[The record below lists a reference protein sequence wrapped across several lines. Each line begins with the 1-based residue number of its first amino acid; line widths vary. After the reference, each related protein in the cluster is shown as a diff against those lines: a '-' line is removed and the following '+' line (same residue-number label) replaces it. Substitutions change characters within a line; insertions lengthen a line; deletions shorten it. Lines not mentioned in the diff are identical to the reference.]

1 MEEAFQTRLATIQQ
15 AAEAL
20 SEHITRRKEAEE
32 ELRKSREELRA
43 LTARLQQVRE
53 EERASLARAIHDEL
67 SSALAAL
74 NMELSLLPS
83 RVAQD
88 LHQLLAQ
95 DTASMSEH
103 IRRMLE
109 RVRIIATELR
119 PAVLDQLGLIAA
131 VEWELYQFQSRSG
144 IQCEIT
150 LPDEEVSV
158 DHERSTVVFRILQ
171 EALTNIALHA
181 QANKATINVKK
192 EGGSLIL
199 EIEDNGKGIQQGE
212 IFDVKSLGI
221 LGMRERALA
230 FGGRAADQRRPETGN
245 TRPADDVNGVRG
257 CGY

>member
-43 LTARLQQVRE
+43 LATRLQQVRE

-95 DTASMSEH
+95 NTASMS
-103 IRRMLE
+103 
-109 RVRIIATELR
+109 
-119 PAVLDQLGLIAA
+119 
-131 VEWELYQFQSRSG
+131 
-144 IQCEIT
+144 
-150 LPDEEVSV
+150 
-158 DHERSTVVFRILQ
+158 
-171 EALTNIALHA
+171 
-181 QANKATINVKK
+181 
-192 EGGSLIL
+192 
-199 EIEDNGKGIQQGE
+199 
-212 IFDVKSLGI
+212 
-221 LGMRERALA
+221 
-230 FGGRAADQRRPETGN
+230 
-245 TRPADDVNGVRG
+245 
-257 CGY
+257 